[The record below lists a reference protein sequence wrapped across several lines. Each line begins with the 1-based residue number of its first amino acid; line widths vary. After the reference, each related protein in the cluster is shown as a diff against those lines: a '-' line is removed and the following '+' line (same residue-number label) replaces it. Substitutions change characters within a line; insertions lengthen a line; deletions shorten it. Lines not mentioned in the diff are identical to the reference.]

1 VTPAACS
8 YTILPTSAS
17 LPNGGGTGTIA
28 ITAPAGCSWT
38 ATSSAGWL
46 VVTSG
51 DRGAGNGTVTYS
63 VDRNSSAGVRSAV
76 LAIGDQT
83 FAVTQAGEAPCSY
96 AISPASRSLGS
107 DGGTGSVAVTAS
119 SGCAWTAT
127 SSASW
132 LVVTSGG
139 QGVGDGAVAY
149 VVDRNAAAATRT
161 ATIAIANQTFVMEQS
176 GSLAACDYSVAPVQL
191 STCMPGGSLMTTI
204 TTSESCPWTAA
215 SDAPWLT
222 VTAGASGSGP
232 GAVRFSFSENYD
244 APREGVVMLRWPTPT
259 TGQNV
264 HVSQAGC
271 RYAVSKSSISFNAS
285 GGSGTFDVLQQSDP
299 TECGGPLQDA
309 CVWAARSDVPWITI
323 TSSMPRAGDNPVVFT
338 VAPNDGFARVGT
350 ISVRDKVIQ
359 VSQSGR

>member
-1 VTPAACS
+1 
-8 YTILPTSAS
+8 
-17 LPNGGGTGTIA
+17 
-28 ITAPAGCSWT
+28 
-38 ATSSAGWL
+38 
-46 VVTSG
+46 
-51 DRGAGNGTVTYS
+51 
-63 VDRNSSAGVRSAV
+63 
-76 LAIGDQT
+76 
-83 FAVTQAGEAPCSY
+83 
-96 AISPASRSLGS
+96 
-107 DGGTGSVAVTAS
+107 
-119 SGCAWTAT
+119 
-127 SSASW
+127 
-132 LVVTSGG
+132 
-139 QGVGDGAVAY
+139 
-149 VVDRNAAAATRT
+149 
-161 ATIAIANQTFVMEQS
+161 
-176 GSLAACDYSVAPVQL
+176 
-191 STCMPGGSLMTTI
+191 MTTI